1 MGPYSI
7 ATVIVDLCIIY
18 VTSYSGVIKPEPTR
32 AQARASILKC
42 F

>member
-7 ATVIVDLCIIY
+7 ATMIIDLCIY
-18 VTSYSGVIKPEPTR
+18 VTSYSGVIKPGPTR
-32 AQARASILKC
+32 AQARVSILKC